1 MPGWTL
7 AVDFP
12 TARAGLAEVL
22 DGLDEL
28 VAAAGGRVY
37 LAKDARLRPDL
48 VEAMYP
54 ALDRWRAVQRRVD
67 PDGVLTSDLGR
78 RLGLVRSP
86 AAGPG
91 MRAAAAAPATAAADP
106 ATAAAVAAPAVGAG

>member
-1 MPGWTL
+1 
-7 AVDFP
+7 
-12 TARAGLAEVL
+12 
-22 DGLDEL
+22 

-54 ALDRWRAVQRRVD
+54 GLDRWRAVQRRVD
-67 PDGVLTSDLGR
+67 PEGVLTSDLGR

-91 MRAAAAAPATAAADP
+91 VRGTRRATAAAAEVDP
-106 ATAAAVAAPAVGAG
+106 ATAAVAVAAPTVGAG